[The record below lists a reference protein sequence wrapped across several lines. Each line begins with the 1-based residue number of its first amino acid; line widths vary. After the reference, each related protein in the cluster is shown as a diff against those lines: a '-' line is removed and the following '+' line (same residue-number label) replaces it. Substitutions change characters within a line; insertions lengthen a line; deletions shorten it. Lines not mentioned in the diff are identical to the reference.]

1 MEYENDLLMRQIRDM
16 ARMLASVLF
25 GKKSET
31 YEYEEE
37 KEITTDSL
45 LNRLIHMAD
54 DGNINKAENILSDE
68 LEKDEDEIL
77 QTALEFY
84 EHLNTLSDEF
94 LEKNNYSREEIK
106 EGIQDLAERKGL
118 GVLME

>member
-77 QTALEFY
+77 QIALEFY

>member
-106 EGIQDLAERKGL
+106 EGIQDLAESKGL